1 LQQAAT
7 QQASMKKGS
16 CKTQLHVPGDKRSS
30 ITRARKFKTIQASQ
44 KQSTQQS
51 IQSIYHAHSSDSGE
65 MVASGNDV
73 HYGCTR
79 HQ

>member
-1 LQQAAT
+1 
-7 QQASMKKGS
+7 MKKEAAKPNFMFQVIKEAAS
-16 CKTQLHVPGDKRSS
+16 QE
-30 ITRARKFKTIQASQ
+30 RKFKTIQASQ

-51 IQSIYHAHSSDSGE
+51 IESTYHAHSSDSAE